1 MTKPSIT
8 NSYDVRAL
16 KLSVIPESKQDTLS
30 RLLAKTSPLYK
41 YPSKTDYR
49 LIFAQDKRILAVAIL
64 SHSPASQRFIIKY
77 GLHGLTPDQH
87 CELQFF
93 WVSDHLGKNAA
104 SHLLARVISY
114 LKQDTKVKVISAT
127 VNDHLNNRGV
137 ILQANSWLYLGS
149 EAVKDFYLT
158 DSKQYKSLA
167 NARNFATL
175 VGKYADASTV
185 GKQLFGAGNVLN
197 TYKYYYLYPVKR
209 SLRKRFK
216 EFALPYPK

>member
-16 KLSVIPESKQDTLS
+16 KLSIISEYKQDALS

-41 YPSKTDYR
+41 YPAKTDYR
-49 LIFAQDKRILAVAIL
+49 LIFALDKRIYAIAIL
-64 SHSPASQRFIIKY
+64 SHSLNSQRSIIKY

-93 WVSDHLGKNAA
+93 WVSDYLGKNAA
-104 SHLLARVISY
+104 SHLLSRVISY
-114 LKQDTKVKVISAT
+114 LKHDTKVKVISAT
-127 VNDHLNNRGV
+127 VNDHLSNRGV
-137 ILQANSWLYLGS
+137 ILQANSWLYLGN

-158 DSKQYKSLA
+158 DSKHYKSLA

-175 VGKYADASTV
+175 SGKYADALTL
-185 GKQLFGAGNVLN
+185 GKQLFGAGQVLN

-209 SLRKRFK
+209 SLRKRFNK
-216 EFALPYPK
+216 FALPYPK